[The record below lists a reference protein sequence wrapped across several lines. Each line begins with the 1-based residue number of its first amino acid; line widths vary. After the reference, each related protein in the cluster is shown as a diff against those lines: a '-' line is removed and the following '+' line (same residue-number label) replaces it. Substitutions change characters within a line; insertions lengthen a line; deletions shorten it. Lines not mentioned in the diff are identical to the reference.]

1 VAVDSTSGLTL
12 AAAGVDW
19 YAARAGGVVAYILL
33 SAVIVIGL
41 ALAGKER
48 VPGWPRFALED
59 VHRFGGLLVGAF
71 VSAHA
76 LMILIDSQA
85 HMSLAQLLIPFSAS
99 YRPLWTGLGTVAA
112 ELLLALAVANHYR
125 KRISYRLWRRSHYL
139 NFAVWIAAT
148 AHGLGA
154 GTDRSSVW
162 FLWMYFIAIGA
173 VAGFTVRRVLRT
185 TAPGVRPNTDRAA
198 TTAEPVRTRPA
209 R

>member
-1 VAVDSTSGLTL
+1 MTL

-85 HMSLAQLLIPFSAS
+85 HMSLAQLLIPFSSS

-162 FLWMYFIAIGA
+162 FLWMYFIAIGV

-185 TAPGVRPNTDRAA
+185 TAPGVRPITDRAA
-198 TTAEPVRTRPA
+198 TTAEPVRTIDRP
-209 R
+209 

>member
-1 VAVDSTSGLTL
+1 ML

-19 YAARAGGVVAYILL
+19 YAARAGGVVAYVLL
-33 SAVIVIGL
+33 SVVIVVGL

-59 VHRFGGLLVGAF
+59 VHRFGGLLVGVF

-76 LMILIDSQA
+76 LMILVDSQA
-85 HMSLAQLLIPFSAS
+85 HLSLAQLVVPFSSS

-125 KRISYRLWRRSHYL
+125 KRISHRLWRRLHYL
-139 NFAVWIAAT
+139 NFAVWLAAT

-162 FLWMYFIAIGA
+162 FLWLYVIAIGA
-173 VAGFTVRRVLRT
+173 VVAFTVRRVLR
-185 TAPGVRPNTDRAA
+185 ARRVGLWQS
-198 TTAEPVRTRPA
+198 TRRLRWRSHA
-209 R
+209 

>member
-1 VAVDSTSGLTL
+1 MTL

-33 SAVIVIGL
+33 SAVILIGL

-162 FLWMYFIAIGA
+162 FLWMYFIAIGV

-185 TAPGVRPNTDRAA
+185 TAPSVRPNTDRGA
-198 TTAEPVRTRPA
+198 TTAEPVRMIDRP
-209 R
+209 

>member
-1 VAVDSTSGLTL
+1 MTL

-85 HMSLAQLLIPFSAS
+85 HMSLAQLLIPFSSS

-112 ELLLALAVANHYR
+112 ELLLALAVANHYQ

-162 FLWMYFIAIGA
+162 FLWMYFIAIGV

-185 TAPGVRPNTDRAA
+185 TAPGVRPITDRAA
-198 TTAEPVRTRPA
+198 TTAEPVRTIDRP
-209 R
+209 

>member
-1 VAVDSTSGLTL
+1 MTL

-71 VSAHA
+71 VSVHA

-85 HMSLAQLLIPFSAS
+85 HMSLAQLLIPFSSS

-162 FLWMYFIAIGA
+162 FLWMYFIAIGV

-185 TAPGVRPNTDRAA
+185 TAPGVRPITDRAA
-198 TTAEPVRTRPA
+198 TTAEPVRTIDRP
-209 R
+209 